1 MTGKILIADDETH
14 ILHVVSLKLRNAGYE
29 VITAVDGEEAL
40 DLCMI
45 ETPDLVIT
53 DYQMPLMSG
62 VQLCKCM
69 RANPATRDIPA
80 ILLTAREF
88 DIEPEEIAEARISA
102 VMAKPFAPRE
112 ILEKVQ
118 ALLAVTKPVRGKS

>member
-1 MTGKILIADDETH
+1 MTGKILIADDEAH

-29 VITAVDGEEAL
+29 VITAIDGEEAL

-45 ETPDLVIT
+45 ERPDLVIT
-53 DYQMPLMSG
+53 DYQMPLVSG
-62 VQLCKCM
+62 LELCRAL
-69 RANPATRDIPA
+69 RANPATREVPA

-88 DIEPEEIAEARISA
+88 DIEPEEIREARISA

-112 ILEKVQ
+112 LLVKVKE
-118 ALLAVTKPVRGKS
+118 LLAVREPAGNE